1 MFGGGVGG
9 IISIDKFGR
18 TLHASSWGRIIDE
31 AGTSQR
37 AVGLPLTSSGD
48 YDMQGRKLSNVQSPS
63 LENDCVI
70 KAYVDEMFKTNDTEY
85 KRMFDSIS
93 RTMRANRNL
102 HYSLKSEVDDLRD
115 KSRKVTSVIET
126 LRDEIDASKKY
137 IDLQV
142 SGNLRPSI
150 EAIEDQILNLKSGVE
165 NLRIKSEQVTP
176 EIQTLRDEFD
186 ASKKYIDLQVSGN
199 LKPSIEAIE
208 DQILNLKSHWVSDIK
223 NLHAK
228 IDVGDVKITEISN
241 ELTDTAAKFT
251 DVINRNYSDVSG
263 DLTQLSDRLTKLGDA
278 IKTEFTN
285 LLNQVK
291 LNKSNIEDVSNL
303 LDPSKT
309 GQIASLIKTV
319 NTDIPL
325 NLNRIRNRLSV
336 IDTLISNIRQSIGAQ
351 KSRVD
356 LMDSAIFSRL
366 DILEK
371 KVGLKP

>member
-37 AVGLPLTSSGD
+37 GVGLPLTSSGD

-102 HYSLKSEVDDLRD
+102 HYTLKSVVEDLRD
-115 KSRKVTSVIET
+115 KSRQVTSVIET

-142 SGNLRPSI
+142 SGNLKPSI

-165 NLRIKSEQVTP
+165 DLRIKSEQVTP

-186 ASKKYIDLQVSGN
+186 ARKKYIDLQVSGN

-351 KSRVD
+351 KSRVTSWIPLYFPD
-356 LMDSAIFSRL
+356 LIY
-366 DILEK
+366 
-371 KVGLKP
+371 